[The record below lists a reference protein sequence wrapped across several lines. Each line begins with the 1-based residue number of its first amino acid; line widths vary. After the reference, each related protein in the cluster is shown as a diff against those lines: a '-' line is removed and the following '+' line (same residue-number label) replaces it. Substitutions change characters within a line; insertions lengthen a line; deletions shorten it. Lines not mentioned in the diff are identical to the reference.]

1 MKQKVEEME
10 ASSGKEVMLI
20 TEPLTRVYSAEEY
33 HQRFFE
39 KNPGMAW

>member
-1 MKQKVEEME
+1 MEEIEE
-10 ASSGKEVMLI
+10 ASNREVMLL